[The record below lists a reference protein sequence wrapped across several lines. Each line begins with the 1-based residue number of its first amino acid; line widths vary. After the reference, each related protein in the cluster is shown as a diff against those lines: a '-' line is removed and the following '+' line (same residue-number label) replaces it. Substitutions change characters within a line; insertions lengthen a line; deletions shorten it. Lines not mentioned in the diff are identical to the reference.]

1 MSNYSES
8 DFCDKDSGLDYIF
21 VMMGAIYGDVFNR
34 HFDGMDLDVVR
45 QVWKQKLGS
54 FLTYKPSLDYALG
67 HLKGEF
73 PPSAITF
80 YEYCNAGPHI
90 PEKPISLITR
100 QKTKAEIEEA
110 ERKKAEA
117 LEKLKELRKS
127 FGEKVNEM
135 QAGDSL

>member
-54 FLTYKPSLDYALG
+54 FLTYKPSLDYALD
-67 HLKGEF
+67 HLKGDF

-80 YEYCNAGPHI
+80 RDLCNAGPSI
-90 PEKPISLITR
+90 PSKPVVMIEKQLTQEEIDEQER
-100 QKTKAEIEEA
+100 AKQKGL
-110 ERKKAEA
+110 EA
-117 LEKLKELRKS
+117 LRKLKAS
-127 FGEKVNEM
+127 FRR
-135 QAGDSL
+135 